1 MSIQVTGT
9 EAVTREISRIMKTV
23 TGPEMR
29 YRVAMAG
36 SPYVLQAYKPLT
48 YPNKA
53 RREIHN
59 FYGTKVVRGNWQ
71 KSVEELSQRRRRLKV
86 AGVAIVGPRYNR
98 RSKSARVVG
107 RTEKSAWANY
117 AHMIYGSARA
127 YEQRITLKAL
137 QASAP
142 TALPAMLAESVKIF
156 NQATG
161 RI

>member
-1 MSIQVTGT
+1 MSIQVTGVDD
-9 EAVTREISRIMKTV
+9 VTREISRIMKTV

-36 SPYVLQAYKPLT
+36 SPYVMQVYKRLT

-53 RREIHN
+53 GREIHT
-59 FYGTKVVRGNWQ
+59 FYGTKVARGNWQ
-71 KSVEELSQRRRRLKV
+71 KSVEELSQRRRRIKV

-98 RSKSARVVG
+98 RSKSARIVG
-107 RTEKSAWANY
+107 RTEKTAWANY

-127 YEQRITLKAL
+127 YYQRITMQAL
-137 QASAP
+137 TQSAP
-142 TALPAMLAESVKIF
+142 AALPAMLNESKKIF

-161 RI
+161 RV